1 MEVFMVITIFVL
13 GILYMKRLINLKLK
27 KEKGTILNV
36 LGYIFIGFLFVSIIL
51 CIMFLERRYSIM
63 TVILYSIMYIAYIIL
78 GKRNKY

>member
-1 MEVFMVITIFVL
+1 MEVFLVITIFVL

-27 KEKGTILNV
+27 KEKGTIFNV